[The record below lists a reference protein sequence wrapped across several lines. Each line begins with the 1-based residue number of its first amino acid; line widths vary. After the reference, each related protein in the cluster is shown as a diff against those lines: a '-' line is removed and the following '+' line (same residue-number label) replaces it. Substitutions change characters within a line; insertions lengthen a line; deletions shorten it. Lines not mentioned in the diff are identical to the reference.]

1 MFKKIC
7 PNVHLSS
14 VGVLELSK
22 VQNVSKESNGTC
34 LVRDVAQHF
43 MKDYPPIENFD
54 LKNQIEAG
62 VPLKEVNSVVFDN
75 IELSDDLVSKI
86 DSKITDTEED
96 NTND

>member
-43 MKDYPPIENFD
+43 IKDYPPVENFD

-75 IELSDDLVSKI
+75 TELTDYLVSKLNRNI
-86 DSKITDTEED
+86 IDTEED